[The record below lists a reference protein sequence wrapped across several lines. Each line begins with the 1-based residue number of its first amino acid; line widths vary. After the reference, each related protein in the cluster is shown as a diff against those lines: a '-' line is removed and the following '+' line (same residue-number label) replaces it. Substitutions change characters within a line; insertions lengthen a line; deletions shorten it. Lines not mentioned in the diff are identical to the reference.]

1 MSEAD
6 IDSLFRE
13 LKPDVES
20 LANPLFDAS
29 RDFVRARGAFLPHGA
44 VLSTSGEVRLVMGLP
59 PDSEEGQVSTRPDNA
74 PSQRVILAYRG
85 RHRNEW
91 RSKILSSRL

>member
-1 MSEAD
+1 MGEAMSEAD

-29 RDFVRARGAFLPHGA
+29 RDFVSGQGARSYRT
-44 VLSTSGEVRLVMGLP
+44 V
-59 PDSEEGQVSTRPDNA
+59 
-74 PSQRVILAYRG
+74 PS
-85 RHRNEW
+85 
-91 RSKILSSRL
+91 